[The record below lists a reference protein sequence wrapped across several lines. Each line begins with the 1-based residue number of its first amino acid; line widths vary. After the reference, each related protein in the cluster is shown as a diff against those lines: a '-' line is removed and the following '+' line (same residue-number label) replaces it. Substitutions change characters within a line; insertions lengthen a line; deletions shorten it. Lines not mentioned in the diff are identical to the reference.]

1 MYPIISFFLVCFVSM
16 AGLIR
21 SASMGRAAE
30 EFPRPQNNTG
40 RSTHFLSRHPLNPH
54 YFLWCDRPTILIS
67 SGEHYGAVLNRS
79 FDYKKY
85 LDTLASY
92 GFNHTRIF
100 CGLYVEDNG
109 STHEGPQCGNTLD
122 PPEGQL
128 LCPFARSDV
137 PGYPKGG
144 NKFDLSR
151 WNTAFFARL
160 RDCVDYAAERR
171 IIVEVNFFCPYYGDE
186 IRQWTLSPFNS
197 VNNVN
202 GVGRCESKAVFTLD
216 LHDGLLP
223 FQEAMVRRIVEHL
236 QESENVY
243 YEICNEPYLDGISP
257 EWQHHIAEVISHT
270 EKGFRQKHLISQN
283 IANGKQEKPISDPH
297 SAVSLFN
304 FHYSSPDAVTMN
316 YELNMPIG
324 DNETGFIGIAD
335 APYRREAWKFLTAG
349 GALFSHLDYSFT
361 VGHEDGSFV
370 IPTRQGGGG
379 GPFIRNQLQYLQQF
393 LGRFDFLQ
401 MRPDHS
407 VIQGLTVESR
417 LNPAEAPTATKT
429 SAVSAWA
436 LVQPGRQYAIY
447 IDGGGQTTFQLV
459 LPAGKYQAQWLHPR
473 TGEYADHMVFDH
485 EGGYRHFVAPRYEV
499 DIALRVYHTEDSVRS
514 R

>member
-1 MYPIISFFLVCFVSM
+1 MYPIISFFLVCLVSM

-21 SASMGRAAE
+21 SASIGRAAE

-160 RDCVDYAAERR
+160 RDCVIASTMRR
-171 IIVEVNFFCPYYGDE
+171 SDALLSRSIFF
-186 IRQWTLSPFNS
+186 
-197 VNNVN
+197 
-202 GVGRCESKAVFTLD
+202 
-216 LHDGLLP
+216 
-223 FQEAMVRRIVEHL
+223 
-236 QESENVY
+236 
-243 YEICNEPYLDGISP
+243 
-257 EWQHHIAEVISHT
+257 
-270 EKGFRQKHLISQN
+270 
-283 IANGKQEKPISDPH
+283 
-297 SAVSLFN
+297 
-304 FHYSSPDAVTMN
+304 
-316 YELNMPIG
+316 
-324 DNETGFIGIAD
+324 
-335 APYRREAWKFLTAG
+335 APT
-349 GALFSHLDYSFT
+349 
-361 VGHEDGSFV
+361 
-370 IPTRQGGGG
+370 
-379 GPFIRNQLQYLQQF
+379 
-393 LGRFDFLQ
+393 
-401 MRPDHS
+401 
-407 VIQGLTVESR
+407 
-417 LNPAEAPTATKT
+417 TATK
-429 SAVSAWA
+429 SASGHSAHS
-436 LVQPGRQYAIY
+436 I
-447 IDGGGQTTFQLV
+447 
-459 LPAGKYQAQWLHPR
+459 
-473 TGEYADHMVFDH
+473 
-485 EGGYRHFVAPRYEV
+485 
-499 DIALRVYHTEDSVRS
+499 RS
-514 R
+514 IM